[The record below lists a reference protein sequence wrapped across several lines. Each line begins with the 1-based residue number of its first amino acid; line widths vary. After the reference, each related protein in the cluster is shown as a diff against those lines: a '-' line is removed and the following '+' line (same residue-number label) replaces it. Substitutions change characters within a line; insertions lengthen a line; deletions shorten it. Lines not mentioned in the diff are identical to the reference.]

1 MILNPL
7 LGKIQESPKS
17 ILGTATRLAACPF
30 PYLSWMDLTLSKVL
44 YHSIFLLGK
53 KKKNHFTAKGQL
65 KGINYGSTGS
75 TENNGMFSF

>member
-30 PYLSWMDLTLSKVL
+30 PYLSWMDLTVSKVL
-44 YHSIFLLGK
+44 YHSIFLLGEK
-53 KKKNHFTAKGQL
+53 KKKSLHCEGTAQRNKLWQHWQH
-65 KGINYGSTGS
+65 
-75 TENNGMFSF
+75 